1 MTSLQRVP
9 RNEQIEKWNAE
20 DKHKILEEIRGRG
33 ISIMCN
39 NSHVGLCQNEG
50 IGPMSN
56 KQINYIMEPE
66 FRNHRVANFGHT
78 IWQLIESIS

>member
-1 MTSLQRVP
+1 M
-9 RNEQIEKWNAE
+9 
-20 DKHKILEEIRGRG
+20 LEEVRGRG

-39 NSHVGLCQNEG
+39 NSHVGLYQNEG
-50 IGPMSN
+50 YANVQQTN
-56 KQINYIMEPE
+56 KLMEPE

>member
-39 NSHVGLCQNEG
+39 NSHVGLCQNEELG
-50 IGPMSN
+50 QCPYIY
-56 KQINYIMEPE
+56 IYIMEPE

-78 IWQLIESIS
+78 IWTLIESIS